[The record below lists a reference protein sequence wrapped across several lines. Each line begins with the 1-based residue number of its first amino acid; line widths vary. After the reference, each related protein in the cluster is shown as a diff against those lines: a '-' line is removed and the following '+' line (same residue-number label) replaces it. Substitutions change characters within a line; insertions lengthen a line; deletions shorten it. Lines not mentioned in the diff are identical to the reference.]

1 MSTRMTLVI
10 VLVLL
15 LVSAL
20 AGVLLWNR
28 LPDPMASH
36 WDINDQVNG
45 TMPKFWGV
53 FLTPLIS
60 LGMFLLF
67 LLIPAID
74 PLKANIAKFRDA
86 FNLFIAFMVLFL
98 IYVQGLTLAWNLGFT
113 HFKMSTS
120 LMPALGLLF
129 ILIGFMIRKA
139 KRNFFIGIRTPWTLS
154 SDKVWDETHRVGRWL
169 FMGSGVLAIL
179 GSFFGGMTAFWFL
192 FVPLIGSAIFLGDLF
207 IPAVSTR
214 CESITKP
221 GSSIAPWFI

>member
-1 MSTRMTLVI
+1 MSTRKMIVS

-15 LVSAL
+15 LVTTL
-20 AGVLLWNR
+20 AGVLHWNG

-36 WDINDQVNG
+36 WGINDQVNG

-53 FLTPLIS
+53 FLVPLIS
-60 LGMFLLF
+60 LGLFLLF
-67 LLIPAID
+67 LLIPTID

-86 FNLFIAFMVLFL
+86 FNLFMAFITLFL
-98 IYVQGLTLAWNLGFT
+98 MYVQGLTLAWNLGFT

-129 ILIGFMIRKA
+129 ILVGYMIHKA

-154 SDKVWDETHRVGRWL
+154 SDKVWDETHRVGSWL
-169 FMGSGVLAIL
+169 FIGSGVLAIL

-192 FVPLIGSAIFLGDLF
+192 FVPLIGSAVFLVIYSYVLYQQEMK
-207 IPAVSTR
+207 A
-214 CESITKP
+214 
-221 GSSIAPWFI
+221 

>member
-1 MSTRMTLVI
+1 MSTRKMIVT
-10 VLVLL
+10 VLVLI
-15 LVSAL
+15 LVTTL
-20 AGVLLWNR
+20 AGVLHWNG

-36 WDINDQVNG
+36 WGINDQVNG

-53 FLTPLIS
+53 FLMPLIS
-60 LGMFLLF
+60 LGLFLLF

-74 PLKANIAKFRDA
+74 PLKENIAKFRDA

-98 IYVQGLTLAWNLGFT
+98 VYVQGLTLAWNLGFT

-129 ILIGFMIRKA
+129 VLVGYMIRKA

-154 SDKVWDETHRVGRWL
+154 NEKVWDETHRVGSWL

-179 GSFFGGMTAFWFL
+179 GSFFGGMTMFWFL
-192 FVPLIGSAIFLGDLF
+192 FAPLIGSAIFLVIYSYVLYQREMK
-207 IPAVSTR
+207 A
-214 CESITKP
+214 
-221 GSSIAPWFI
+221 

>member
-1 MSTRMTLVI
+1 MSTRKMIVS

-15 LVSAL
+15 LVTTL
-20 AGVLLWNR
+20 AGVLHWNG

-36 WDINDQVNG
+36 WGINDQVNG

-53 FLTPLIS
+53 FLMPLIS
-60 LGMFLLF
+60 LGLVLLF

-74 PLKANIAKFRDA
+74 PLKVNIAKFRDA
-86 FNLFIAFMVLFL
+86 FNLFIAFMTLFL
-98 IYVQGLTLAWNLGFT
+98 MYVQGLTLAWNLGFT

-129 ILIGFMIRKA
+129 ILVGYMIRKA

-154 SDKVWDETHRVGRWL
+154 NDKVWDETHRVGSWL
-169 FMGSGVLAIL
+169 FMGSGVLTII

-192 FVPLIGSAIFLGDLF
+192 FVPLIGTAIFLVIYSYLLYQRE
-207 IPAVSTR
+207 IKA
-214 CESITKP
+214 
-221 GSSIAPWFI
+221 

>member
-36 WDINDQVNG
+36 WDVNDQVNG
-45 TMPKFWGV
+45 TMPRFWGV
-53 FLTPLIS
+53 FLVPLIS
-60 LGMFLLF
+60 LGLFLLF

-74 PLKANIAKFRDA
+74 PLKENIAKFRDA

-98 IYVQGLTLAWNLGFT
+98 VYVQGLTLAWNLGFT
-113 HFKMSTS
+113 NFRMSTS
-120 LMPALGLLF
+120 LMPVLGLLF
-129 ILIGFMIRKA
+129 ILVGYMIRKA

-154 SDKVWDETHRVGRWL
+154 NEKVWDETHRVGSWL

-179 GSFFGGMTAFWFL
+179 GSFFGGMTMFWFL
-192 FVPLIGSAIFLGDLF
+192 FAPLIGSAIFLVIYSYVLYQREMK
-207 IPAVSTR
+207 A
-214 CESITKP
+214 
-221 GSSIAPWFI
+221 

>member
-1 MSTRMTLVI
+1 MPTRTTLVI

-15 LVSAL
+15 IASAL

-45 TMPKFWGV
+45 TMPKLWGV

-74 PLKANIAKFRDA
+74 PLKANIVKFRGT

-98 IYVQGLTLAWNLGFT
+98 VYVQGLTLAWNLGFT

-129 ILIGFMIRKA
+129 ILVGFMIRKA

-154 SDKVWDETHRVGRWL
+154 NDKVWGETHRVGSWL
-169 FMGSGVLAIL
+169 FVGSGILAIL
-179 GSFFGGMTAFWFL
+179 GSFFRGMIAFWFL
-192 FVPLIGSAIFLGDLF
+192 FIPLIGSAIFLVIYSYLLYQREMK
-207 IPAVSTR
+207 A
-214 CESITKP
+214 
-221 GSSIAPWFI
+221 